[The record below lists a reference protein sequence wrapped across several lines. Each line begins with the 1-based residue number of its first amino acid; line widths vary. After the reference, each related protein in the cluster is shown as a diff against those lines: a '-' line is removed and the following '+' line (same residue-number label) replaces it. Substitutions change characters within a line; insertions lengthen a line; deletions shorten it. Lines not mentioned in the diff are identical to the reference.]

1 MELPNPYRSLQA
13 SALGKSLLLTPVTS
27 PYKLPMQLLQVEP
40 DPSQRDAESRAAAV
54 RALSSVAQ
62 ELFPIIRQREV
73 SGGRDESGM
82 SERTILERDVMGP
95 LLQAACD
102 YCTDDR

>member
-1 MELPNPYRSLQA
+1 MI
-13 SALGKSLLLTPVTS
+13 
-27 PYKLPMQLLQVEP
+27 QVEA

-62 ELFPIIRQREV
+62 ELFPVSRQGEIGAARGHLGATEA
-73 SGGRDESGM
+73 
-82 SERTILERDVMGP
+82 TFLERDIMGP
-95 LLQAACD
+95 ILRAACD

>member
-1 MELPNPYRSLQA
+1 MRYPSLHHKHLHL
-13 SALGKSLLLTPVTS
+13 S
-27 PYKLPMQLLQVEP
+27 QVEA

-62 ELFPIIRQREV
+62 ELFPV
-73 SGGRDESGM
+73 SRPSEARDTASDYSG
-82 SERTILERDVMGP
+82 TDVACTLERDVIAP
-95 LLQAACD
+95 HLRASCD